1 MIWRSCA
8 PNEYKYMEF
17 RDRFLEK
24 KLLNRL
30 RALRKA
36 LNRKQRMPKNGMGP
50 MLEGLLG
57 SYGVGKVGFS
67 EAKLSIQFPD
77 TDI

>member
-1 MIWRSCA
+1 MSINTWNLEIDFWKKTTKLIVRA
-8 PNEYKYMEF
+8 
-17 RDRFLEK
+17 EK
-24 KLLNRL
+24 KTESET
-30 RALRKA
+30 
-36 LNRKQRMPKNGMGP
+36 KNGMGP

-67 EAKLSIQFPD
+67 EAKLSIQSLD

>member
-1 MIWRSCA
+1 
-8 PNEYKYMEF
+8 MEF

-24 KLLNRL
+24 NCNFCNFSSRTP
-30 RALRKA
+30 RKV
-36 LNRKQRMPKNGMGP
+36 LNRKQRTAKNGMGP
-50 MLEGLLG
+50 MLKDLLG

-67 EAKLSIQFPD
+67 EAKLSIQSLD

>member
-1 MIWRSCA
+1 MSITKW
-8 PNEYKYMEF
+8 NIEIDF
-17 RDRFLEK
+17 WK
-24 KLLNRL
+24 KTTKSI
-30 RALRKA
+30 RALRKV

-57 SYGVGKVGFS
+57 SYVVGKVGFS
-67 EAKLSIQFPD
+67 EAKLSIQSLD

>member
-1 MIWRSCA
+1 
-8 PNEYKYMEF
+8 MEF

-30 RALRKA
+30 RALRKV
-36 LNRKQRMPKNGMGP
+36 LNRKQRTPKNGMGP

-57 SYGVGKVGFS
+57 SYVVGKVGFS
-67 EAKLSIQFPD
+67 EAKLSIKFLD
-77 TDI
+77 TDV